1 MTDIFTCLVA
11 VIIIDINLLSISPVT
26 MNFTCDYECPYV
38 KDQDYKLIDD
48 HREIDDVSEKTT
60 PSKTPKSPQKTSKRP
75 KTVPFK
81 VTLLDTSDYEAGIE
95 VRNLPPEECYV
106 LLLQATFPSPGRNKA
121 KYVCVVLP
129 ADATSFFTF
138 GRYVFVV
145 IML

>member
-26 MNFTCDYECPYV
+26 MNFTYDYECPYV

-95 VRNLPPEECYV
+95 VSMDKRKNFIPEQNHVGGYIQNGFE
-106 LLLQATFPSPGRNKA
+106 
-121 KYVCVVLP
+121 
-129 ADATSFFTF
+129 
-138 GRYVFVV
+138 
-145 IML
+145 